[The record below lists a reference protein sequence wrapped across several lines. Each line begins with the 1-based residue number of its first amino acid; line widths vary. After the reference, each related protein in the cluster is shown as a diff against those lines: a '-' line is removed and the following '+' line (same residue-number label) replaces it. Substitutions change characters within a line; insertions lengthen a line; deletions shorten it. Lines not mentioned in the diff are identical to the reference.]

1 MRSVA
6 RVPGW
11 DWSTLSRIL
20 SISPSPPIVGV
31 PMTPDELDRA
41 IEFILKNQAD
51 AVLRMDKLSES
62 QDRVDAQIEGLTE
75 RIDSLSSVTSDLVS
89 TTSDLVSTTGDL
101 VGVSRHLLNTQDEL
115 AESNRLLVKLVT
127 HQSQRLDRLEN
138 RLG

>member
-1 MRSVA
+1 
-6 RVPGW
+6 
-11 DWSTLSRIL
+11 
-20 SISPSPPIVGV
+20 
-31 PMTPDELDRA
+31 
-41 IEFILKNQAD
+41 
-51 AVLRMDKLSES
+51 MDKLSES

-89 TTSDLVSTTGDL
+89 TTALVSTTGRL
-101 VGVSRHLLNTQDEL
+101 WSVTCSRHLLNTQDEL